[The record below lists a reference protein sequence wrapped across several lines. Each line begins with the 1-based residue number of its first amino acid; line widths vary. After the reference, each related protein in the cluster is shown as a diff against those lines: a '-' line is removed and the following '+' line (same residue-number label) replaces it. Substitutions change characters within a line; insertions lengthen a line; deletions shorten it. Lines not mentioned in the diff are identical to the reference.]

1 MSYPFEQ
8 YLLRLKDKH
17 QCINPIDNLLFLY
30 DVAQLYDSDEFRTA
44 QFKADLQNFLGL
56 DVPLQDDFEDTG
68 SASYPKGKLKRM
80 DICDAQYDELR
91 KELIKVGAR
100 ASMRIRKYFLQS
112 PQVVVSNRLHFDAI
126 LKEWKV
132 DPC

>member
-80 DICDAQYDELR
+80 DICDAQYMMNYEKSSSKWVHAPACGFANTFCSLLR
-91 KELIKVGAR
+91 W
-100 ASMRIRKYFLQS
+100 S
-112 PQVVVSNRLHFDAI
+112 
-126 LKEWKV
+126 
-132 DPC
+132 